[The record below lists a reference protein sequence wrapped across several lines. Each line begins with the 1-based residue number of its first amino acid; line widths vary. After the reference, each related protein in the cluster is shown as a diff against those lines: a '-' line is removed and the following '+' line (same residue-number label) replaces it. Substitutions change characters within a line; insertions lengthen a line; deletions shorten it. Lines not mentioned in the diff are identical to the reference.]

1 MYCQG
6 EENLRFICHVF
17 GMISPSAN
25 FPSYSSV
32 SKIQLPGFIE
42 PSKVRSR
49 CRGMCV
55 KGGEVTYIDFII
67 KLFCSI
73 IPLVGYLSLL
83 SSPILF

>member
-42 PSKVRSR
+42 PSKVRSSV
-49 CRGMCV
+49 GECV
-55 KGGEVTYIDFII
+55 
-67 KLFCSI
+67 
-73 IPLVGYLSLL
+73 
-83 SSPILF
+83 

>member
-6 EENLRFICHVF
+6 EENLHFICHVF

-55 KGGEVTYIDFII
+55 KGGEVTYID
-67 KLFCSI
+67 
-73 IPLVGYLSLL
+73 LL
-83 SSPILF
+83 SNFFVALFL